1 MTTIVY
7 LGKSFSIV
15 EDKMRTIEKK
25 IKFEILKF
33 VRLGDNKIDYFIEV
47 DKGGEKSEIVF
58 HYRPALFSPHY
69 YFKSLNY
76 LYFDVENT
84 KEAELASA
92 LITQLIYSFGGLVKK
107 ATTEEIDAEYLESTR
122 KYFGLK
128 KPPTYTATN
137 IFTPCGKGEIT
148 KNSFLPSGER
158 KLYAKLKM
166 TNLYLIAS
174 LCRFGSEID
183 GATNTHTF
191 LVSADEGLDGWLSRR
206 TGRKGGPNRRSV
218 FNLFSRGSGIS
229 FRRNARRLSPRFFD
243 SYSLNID
250 DKSVVRE
257 TITYL
262 MTRHREPFH
271 KAASIEGNLLSSV
284 VLSPIIRTPLGPAKI
299 LSISSKNV
307 NDLSTIIKRGKL
319 LKLLKSPLFI
329 FPAKTELDMAELI
342 RNVEP
347 GMGYSEYLYQ
357 NIGIYTPSN
366 FWPEGV

>member
-1 MTTIVY
+1 
-7 LGKSFSIV
+7 
-15 EDKMRTIEKK
+15 
-25 IKFEILKF
+25 
-33 VRLGDNKIDYFIEV
+33 
-47 DKGGEKSEIVF
+47 
-58 HYRPALFSPHY
+58 
-69 YFKSLNY
+69 
-76 LYFDVENT
+76 
-84 KEAELASA
+84 
-92 LITQLIYSFGGLVKK
+92 
-107 ATTEEIDAEYLESTR
+107 
-122 KYFGLK
+122 
-128 KPPTYTATN
+128 
-137 IFTPCGKGEIT
+137 
-148 KNSFLPSGER
+148 
-158 KLYAKLKM
+158 M